1 MGLHVRLAGSR
12 TQWLL
17 ASGEPH
23 DVVGVWVVRAASEH
37 GEDGTETLRTR
48 LGCAKHIQISLAW
61 RAKVGGAV
69 HIDVKVQR
77 SP

>member
-1 MGLHVRLAGSR
+1 MARRGGIAWTALRGFGS
-12 TQWLL
+12 
-17 ASGEPH
+17 
-23 DVVGVWVVRAASEH
+23 VGVWVVRAASEN

-61 RAKVGGAV
+61 RAKVGSAV